1 MLIFTHFACQSCQV
15 VFSLP
20 EPHTAPGRHRNCV
33 AGLIV
38 VALRVWC
45 QGVATVIEI
54 VAAAAAALRA
64 VQIRNFE
71 NSLNNALLDV

>member
-1 MLIFTHFACQSCQV
+1 M
-15 VFSLP
+15 
-20 EPHTAPGRHRNCV
+20 
-33 AGLIV
+33 AGLIVVV

-64 VQIRNFE
+64 EQIRNFE

>member
-1 MLIFTHFACQSCQV
+1 M
-15 VFSLP
+15 
-20 EPHTAPGRHRNCV
+20 
-33 AGLIV
+33 AGLIVVV

-54 VAAAAAALRA
+54 VAAAAALRA

>member
-1 MLIFTHFACQSCQV
+1 M
-15 VFSLP
+15 
-20 EPHTAPGRHRNCV
+20 
-33 AGLIV
+33 AGLIVVVV

-54 VAAAAAALRA
+54 VAAAALRA

>member
-1 MLIFTHFACQSCQV
+1 M
-15 VFSLP
+15 
-20 EPHTAPGRHRNCV
+20 

-54 VAAAAAALRA
+54 VTAAAALRA

>member
-1 MLIFTHFACQSCQV
+1 M
-15 VFSLP
+15 FSLP
-20 EPHTAPGRHRNCV
+20 EPHTAPGRQAQDCV
-33 AGLIV
+33 TGLIVV
-38 VALRVWC
+38 VALRVCC

-54 VAAAAAALRA
+54 VAVAAAALRA

>member
-1 MLIFTHFACQSCQV
+1 M
-15 VFSLP
+15 
-20 EPHTAPGRHRNCV
+20 
-33 AGLIV
+33 AGLIVVV

-54 VAAAAAALRA
+54 VAAAAAAALRA